1 MFVSFESMEGSSR
14 VWIYQVDKKLSPA
27 QKDILSNAL
36 HAFTESWQVHGQPL
50 KTSFAIFYDQF
61 IVLAAD
67 EDYNAASGC
76 SIDGSVRVL
85 KELGNNLEL
94 DFFNRNL
101 AAFKKDDGVELIA
114 LADLKKKNAEGVWNE
129 QTLFFNNLAPS
140 VESLRNNWI
149 VPAGNTWLKRYLSP
163 ERVAS

>member
-1 MFVSFESMEGSSR
+1 
-14 VWIYQVDKKLSPA
+14 
-27 QKDILSNAL
+27 
-36 HAFTESWQVHGQPL
+36 
-50 KTSFAIFYDQF
+50 
-61 IVLAAD
+61 
-67 EDYNAASGC
+67 
-76 SIDGSVRVL
+76 
-85 KELGNNLEL
+85 
-94 DFFNRNL
+94 
-101 AAFKKDDGVELIA
+101 VELIA